1 MERANHVENITR
13 ISPGTA
19 EIAPGLKMRS
29 WIRGYLEKV
38 TPGSTSWHEA
48 YHAGVALLRRVGVK
62 LASRIPG
69 PWYQGITELTEF
81 DGPAAMAAGAMGCS
95 GARYDKDLTERMGHD
110 SGSAA
115 ATARSTVSG
124 NEHKIR
130 AIAAEIEVNGTIS
143 GYQAE
148 VAMDRADHPDADLE
162 FEDPVGSI
170 RHFVVRTRRITNNG
184 YEITDGLPD
193 LELPI
198 AA

>member
-1 MERANHVENITR
+1 MERR
-13 ISPGTA
+13 A
-19 EIAPGLKMRS
+19 ELSTPETQAPPRWRFFRTK
-29 WIRGYLEKV
+29 IREYLENV
-38 TPGSTSWHEA
+38 IPGPTAWHEA
-48 YHAGVALLRRVGVK
+48 YHTGVALLRRIGVK

-69 PWYQGITELTEF
+69 PSYQGITELTEF
-81 DGPAAMAAGAMGCS
+81 DGPSAMAAGAMGCS
-95 GARYDKDLTERMGHD
+95 GAGYDKHLTERMGHD

-143 GYQAE
+143 GYQAQ

-162 FEDPVGSI
+162 TEDREGNI
-170 RHFVVRTRRITNNG
+170 RNFVVKTRRVSNNS
-184 YEITDGLPD
+184 YEITEGLPD
-193 LELPI
+193 LGETLPI